1 IAERF
6 GAWGGPRT
14 MVGGPARKTT
24 VSSAP
29 SPGQLRNYSKNH
41 EMDFAKIYLA
51 MQKGHKVCKINVLKK
66 WDPAYKMLTL
76 NMDTRQLFLTKL
88 EQTAVRNKPTVLDL
102 RHVREVQTLD
112 FKLSAIQIG
121 DKWKRDREIQNFDPL
136 KILVISHGTQFTLKE
151 WTLLFESA
159 EACRLWCQGVHN
171 LMLDTRDRFISSH
184 TARIDRFIA
193 KHFYNL
199 VTPGT
204 EFVARKHMKPFVQ
217 TSLQYK
223 VSSRQLQEVTE
234 DQMNLLQF
242 SQATRNFIHS
252 PALFAS
258 RFAELSPDGNIVNFD
273 SFMKF
278 LETMQNDIPPEPS
291 LSVMEFCDFL
301 FSRENSLWDSMNDK
315 VIQDMTRP
323 LSHYWIASSHN
334 TYLTGDQLRSESSL
348 DSYAQALLMGC
359 RCIELDCWDGQR
371 KANSQE
377 FLDIVIYHGYTMT
390 SKLLLRDVLSVIKHY
405 AFITSVYPVILSIE
419 DNCSV
424 PAQRL
429 LAQEIKEILGD
440 DLLVQPINASETQ
453 LPSPA
458 ALKKKIILKHKKLP
472 IENED
477 LATFVSSTDEFQDT
491 DILSRE
497 CIKKGV
503 LSLKD
508 GVRHEWLPHVF
519 VLFPDRI
526 CYLLES
532 CDDSPMKEDKDDTI
546 SIMGDDEK
554 EDEPFAGFGIRPEE
568 QHITEEWFHGHC
580 ERDEAKER
588 ILQHKAKGNGLF
600 MVRDSNLFIGDYSLT
615 ILHDE
620 KVHHVRI
627 KTRIVDKEKKYYFME
642 NKICDTL
649 YELVSYYTRNYLT
662 TPTFKMILTTPCPQP
677 QPHLNQ
683 PWFWPTADKAK
694 AEALLSQVPEDGAFL
709 LRYST
714 TDKSVFVLSIR
725 VDGEIWHYRLKRDG
739 RIFVVNQ
746 TVFENLNQIVEYFR
760 TREFVRGISLR
771 RPVGDHD
778 TNLGIA
784 QLEIAQGSYQ
794 ELSQLEEKVM
804 ARALRPYRGVG
815 EDDLSFPAN
824 AIITVLRKEESLWTG
839 RYGSS
844 VGWFPAS
851 YVQEILPEKVTTVG
865 AVASNYNT
873 IELAGTVIERVTDG
887 EKQNVIKISHSAQQ
901 WTGQQW
907 LLAAR
912 SIEEA
917 DDWQNQLWD
926 LTRSVNNKISVLRTK
941 EKSARIAAELS
952 NLVVYCQAVPFDA
965 AHVRTGSFY
974 EMCSFVENK
983 LDKLLERGLVTFN
996 IRQLSRVYP
1005 HGSRITSANYN
1016 PVPMWNASCHMVAL
1030 NYQTGDKAMQL
1041 NQGKFM
1047 ANGRCGYVL
1056 KPEYMLDEGFDPL
1069 HGETTLG
1076 STIIRLTVQVIA
1088 GRHLSRRDKHKG
1100 ICSPFVEV
1108 ELIGLPC
1115 DERSYKTRTIAS
1127 NGLNPIWNQT
1137 FVFEV
1142 TCPEMALL
1150 RFSVED
1156 GDFVGP
1162 KTDPFI
1168 GQAVFPLD
1176 CIRTGFRSIPL
1187 LNQFSEELELSS
1199 LLVDVQMIS
1208 VKDSTLIQSAHSILQ
1223 ASRMAPVFRS
1233 KDRQLKSF
1241 DSLQSPGSQRSSQ
1254 TSQTLP
1260 REIACRSGVSLRGS
1274 SVDSQSPS
1282 ACSIVARKFST
1293 FQSQDSFDS
1302 TESLPSAP
1310 NGIPASTD
1318 REKKRGKW
1326 SFPGF
1331 RFRSKDKDHN

>member
-1 IAERF
+1 
-6 GAWGGPRT
+6 
-14 MVGGPARKTT
+14 
-24 VSSAP
+24 
-29 SPGQLRNYSKNH
+29 
-41 EMDFAKIYLA
+41 
-51 MQKGHKVCKINVLKK
+51 
-66 WDPAYKMLTL
+66 
-76 NMDTRQLFLTKL
+76 
-88 EQTAVRNKPTVLDL
+88 
-102 RHVREVQTLD
+102 
-112 FKLSAIQIG
+112 
-121 DKWKRDREIQNFDPL
+121 
-136 KILVISHGTQFTLKE
+136 
-151 WTLLFESA
+151 
-159 EACRLWCQGVHN
+159 
-171 LMLDTRDRFISSH
+171 MLDTRDRFISSH
-184 TARIDRFIA
+184 TARIERFIA

-223 VSSRQLQEVTE
+223 VPSRQLQEVTE

-242 SQATRNFIHS
+242 SQATRNLIHS
-252 PALFAS
+252 QTLFAS
-258 RFAELSPDGNIVNFD
+258 RFSELAPDGNIVNFEH
-273 SFMKF
+273 FLKF
-278 LETMQNDIPPEPS
+278 LENMQSDSLSNNRTRVVNFLRRFLNVDDIPTDDIPMEPS

-301 FSRENSLWDSMNDK
+301 FSRENSIWDPTNEN

-334 TYLTGDQLRSESSL
+334 TYLTGDQLRSDSSL

-371 KANSQE
+371 KGNSQE

-405 AFITSVYPVILSIE
+405 AFMTSVYPVILSIE

-429 LAQEIKEILGD
+429 LAQEVKEILGD

-477 LATFVSSTDEFQDT
+477 LATFVTSTDEFQDT

-508 GVRHEWLPHVF
+508 GVRHEWSSHVF

-532 CDDSPMKEDKDDTI
+532 CDESSLKDDKEDTM

-580 ERDEAKER
+580 EREEAKER
-588 ILQHKAKGNGLF
+588 ILQHKHRGNGLF

-627 KTRIVDKEKKYYFME
+627 KTRIVDREKKYYFME
-642 NKICDTL
+642 NKVCDTL

-683 PWFWPTADKAK
+683 PWFSQTADKAK
-694 AEALLSQVPEDGAFL
+694 AETLLSQVPEDGAFL
-709 LRYST
+709 LRYSSS
-714 TDKSVFVLSIR
+714 DKSVFVLSIR

-746 TVFENLNQIVEYFR
+746 TVFENLNQIVEYYR

-771 RPVGDHD
+771 LPVDENDVH
-778 TNLGIA
+778 LGLGH
-784 QLEIAQGSYQ
+784 LEIAQGSYQ
-794 ELSQLEEKVM
+794 ELSQLEEKIM
-804 ARALRPYRGVG
+804 ARALRPYRGVN

-851 YVQEILPEKVTTVG
+851 YVQEILPEKVPTTG

-873 IELAGTVIERVTDG
+873 IELAGTVVERISDG
-887 EKQNVIKISHSAQQ
+887 EKQHVIKISHSAQQ
-901 WTGQQW
+901 WSGQQW

-912 SIEEA
+912 SVEEA

-965 AHVRTGSFY
+965 AHIRTGSFY

-983 LDKLLERGLVTFN
+983 LDKLLEKGLVTFN

-1047 ANGRCGYVL
+1047 GNGRCGYVL

-1069 HGETTLG
+1069 HGETVET
-1076 STIIRLTVQVIA
+1076 STSIRLTVQVIA

-1108 ELIGLPC
+1108 EVVGLPC

-1137 FVFEV
+1137 FVFEIH
-1142 TCPEMALL
+1142 CPEMALL
-1150 RFSVED
+1150 RFNVED

-1176 CIRTGFRSIPL
+1176 SIRCGFRSVPL
-1187 LNQFSEELELSS
+1187 LNQFSEELELSA

-1208 VKDSTLIQSAHSILQ
+1208 VEGSSLIHSAHSVLQ
-1223 ASRMAPVFRS
+1223 ASRLTPVFRS

-1241 DSLQSPGSQRSSQ
+1241 DSFQSSVSHKSS
-1254 TSQTLP
+1254 LP
-1260 REIACRSGVSLRGS
+1260 QEVSARGVSSLLSS

-1282 ACSIVARKFST
+1282 ACSVAARKFSE
-1293 FQSQDSFDS
+1293 FQSQDSIDS
-1302 TESLPSAP
+1302 SDSLPSAA
-1310 NGIPASTD
+1310 NGSATPTD

-1331 RFRSKDKDHN
+1331 RFRSKDKDHS

>member
-1 IAERF
+1 MKSERRSF
-6 GAWGGPRT
+6 GA
-14 MVGGPARKTT
+14 
-24 VSSAP
+24 SSASP
-29 SPGQLRNYSKNH
+29 SQRERKVRGARLFKQ
-41 EMDFAKIYLA
+41 AYLF
-51 MQKGHKVCKINVLKK
+51 QRDYLHYI
-66 WDPAYKMLTL
+66 
-76 NMDTRQLFLTKL
+76 
-88 EQTAVRNKPTVLDL
+88 DL
-102 RHVREVQTLD
+102 RKKYDV
-112 FKLSAIQIG
+112 
-121 DKWKRDREIQNFDPL
+121 
-136 KILVISHGTQFTLKE
+136 
-151 WTLLFESA
+151 
-159 EACRLWCQGVHN
+159 
-171 LMLDTRDRFISSH
+171 
-184 TARIDRFIA
+184 
-193 KHFYNL
+193 
-199 VTPGT
+199 
-204 EFVARKHMKPFVQ
+204 
-217 TSLQYK
+217 
-223 VSSRQLQEVTE
+223 
-234 DQMNLLQF
+234 
-242 SQATRNFIHS
+242 
-252 PALFAS
+252 
-258 RFAELSPDGNIVNFD
+258 
-273 SFMKF
+273 
-278 LETMQNDIPPEPS
+278 
-291 LSVMEFCDFL
+291 
-301 FSRENSLWDSMNDK
+301 
-315 VIQDMTRP
+315 
-323 LSHYWIASSHN
+323 
-334 TYLTGDQLRSESSL
+334 
-348 DSYAQALLMGC
+348 
-359 RCIELDCWDGQR
+359 DCWDGQR
-371 KANSQE
+371 KGNSQE

-429 LAQEIKEILGD
+429 LAQEVKEILGD
-440 DLLVQPINASETQ
+440 DLLVQPINQSETQ

-477 LATFVSSTDEFQDT
+477 LATFVTSTDEYT
-491 DILSRE
+491 DILSRD

-508 GVRHEWLPHVF
+508 GVRHEWSSHVF

-532 CDDSPMKEDKDDTI
+532 CDDSSSLKDDKDDNM

-580 ERDEAKER
+580 EREEAKER
-588 ILQHKAKGNGLF
+588 ILQHKHRGNGLF

-627 KTRIVDKEKKYYFME
+627 KTRIVDREKKYYFME
-642 NKICDTL
+642 NKVCDTL

-677 QPHLNQ
+677 QPHLTQ
-683 PWFWPTADKAK
+683 PWFSQTADKAK

-709 LRYST
+709 LRYSSS
-714 TDKSVFVLSIR
+714 DRSVFVLSIR

-746 TVFENLNQIVEYFR
+746 TVFENLNQIVEYYR

-771 RPVGDHD
+771 LPVDEND
-778 TNLGIA
+778 MNLGLGH
-784 QLEIAQGSYQ
+784 LEIAQGSYQ
-794 ELSQLEEKVM
+794 ELSQLEEKIM

-851 YVQEILPEKVTTVG
+851 YVQEILPEKVPTAG

-873 IELAGTVIERVTDG
+873 IELAGTVVERVSDG
-887 EKQNVIKISHSAQQ
+887 EKQHVIKISQSAQQ
-901 WTGQQW
+901 WSGQQW

-983 LDKLLERGLVTFN
+983 LDKLLEKGLVTFN

-1030 NYQTGDKAMQL
+1030 NYQTGDKSMQL

-1069 HGETTLG
+1069 HGETVAT
-1076 STIIRLTVQVIA
+1076 STPVRLTVQVIA

-1108 ELIGLPC
+1108 EIVGLPC
-1115 DERSYKTRTIAS
+1115 DDRSYKTRTIAS

-1142 TCPEMALL
+1142 SCPEMALL
-1150 RFSVED
+1150 RFHVED

-1176 CIRTGFRSIPL
+1176 CIRCGR
-1187 LNQFSEELELSS
+1187 
-1199 LLVDVQMIS
+1199 
-1208 VKDSTLIQSAHSILQ
+1208 
-1223 ASRMAPVFRS
+1223 
-1233 KDRQLKSF
+1233 
-1241 DSLQSPGSQRSSQ
+1241 
-1254 TSQTLP
+1254 
-1260 REIACRSGVSLRGS
+1260 
-1274 SVDSQSPS
+1274 
-1282 ACSIVARKFST
+1282 
-1293 FQSQDSFDS
+1293 
-1302 TESLPSAP
+1302 SLPATP
-1310 NGIPASTD
+1310 NGVAAPTD
-1318 REKKRGKW
+1318 KEKKRAKW
-1326 SFPGF
+1326 SWPGF
-1331 RFRSKDKDHN
+1331 RFKSRDKDHF